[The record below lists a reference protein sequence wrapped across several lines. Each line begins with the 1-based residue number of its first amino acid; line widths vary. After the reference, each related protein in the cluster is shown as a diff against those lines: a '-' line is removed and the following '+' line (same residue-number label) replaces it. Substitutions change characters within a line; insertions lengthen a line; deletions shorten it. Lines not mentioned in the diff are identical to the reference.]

1 MLKSVKMGAV
11 ALLLAFTYQPTPAKA
26 DAAQLVASI
35 CDYVASNDKNR
46 LRSKLSDS
54 GIRLRNIYDGV
65 KCNGQSLLRFAMSSG
80 ADGAGEFIAKQLPG
94 STLGAPEADGKT
106 VIAWAEANGFGGSAT
121 AAAIKERL

>member
-1 MLKSVKMGAV
+1 MKSVKLGAV
-11 ALLLAFTYQPTPAKA
+11 TLLLAFAYQPTPASA
-26 DAAQLVASI
+26 NAEQLVASI

-80 ADGAGEFIAKQLPG
+80 ADDTGEFIAKQLPG
-94 STLGAPEADGKT
+94 SSLGAPEADGQT
-106 VIAWAEANGFGGSAT
+106 VIAWADANGFGGTAT
-121 AAAIKERL
+121 AAAVKERL